1 MFALYTI
8 FLFCFFFFFLG
19 EGGERVQLLHAPMV
33 LRHNVLNHTHLHFL
47 ELDQQQLYR
56 GLNRLHRCKSVN
68 GREERRCIRILLK
81 LVNRKNIKET
91 QKVYEG

>member
-8 FLFCFFFFFLG
+8 FLFCFFFSEKG

-68 GREERRCIRILLK
+68 GREERRCIRILLR
-81 LVNRKNIKET
+81 LVIARI
-91 QKVYEG
+91 

>member
-8 FLFCFFFFFLG
+8 FLFCFFFFFSEKG

-68 GREERRCIRILLK
+68 GREERRCIRILLD
-81 LVNRKNIKET
+81 
-91 QKVYEG
+91 